1 MKRLLILGAT
11 GIFVVPLALAFGSSV
26 VDVPTDTATAATEPF
41 VVPPGI
47 GHVIYSPVAM
57 RDVGKVD
64 SRITTLLAASPWD
77 LHVGVL
83 STGHS
88 FYVKGTQHMSNHIPG
103 RAVDISKVAGQP
115 VSASNEAARQ
125 FVQWLT
131 TYTPRPDEVGSP
143 FREFAPLPGWFTDE
157 SHTRHVHVAWDA

>member
-1 MKRLLILGAT
+1 MKRLVILGSVGVFA
-11 GIFVVPLALAFGSSV
+11 VPMAVAFGASV
-26 VDVPTDTATAATEPF
+26 IAVPDAPAATSAPF

-47 GHVIYSPVAM
+47 GHVTYASGPLNDLP
-57 RDVGKVD
+57 RVD
-64 SRITTLLAASPWD
+64 PRITALLAASPWD

-83 STGHS
+83 ITGHK
-88 FYVKGTQHMSNHIPG
+88 FFVHGTDRMSNHIPG
-103 RAVDISKVAGQP
+103 RAVDITKVGGQP

-143 FREFAPLPGWFTDE
+143 FTEFAPLPGFFTDAD
-157 SHTRHVHVAWDA
+157 HQNHIHAGYDG